1 MRKILNG
8 FSIKIGI
15 IPTHLTLPIV
25 KQTHKTKLLFFIR
38 FRLVK
43 TPTDKIILSPINF

>member
-1 MRKILNG
+1 
-8 FSIKIGI
+8 
-15 IPTHLTLPIV
+15 LPIV

-43 TPTDKIILSPINF
+43 TPTDKIIHTLPF